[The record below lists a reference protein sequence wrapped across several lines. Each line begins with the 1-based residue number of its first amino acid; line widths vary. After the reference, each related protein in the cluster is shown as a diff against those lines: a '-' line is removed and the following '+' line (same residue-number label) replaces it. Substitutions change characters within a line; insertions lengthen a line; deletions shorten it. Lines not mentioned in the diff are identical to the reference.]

1 MSPLL
6 FCLVLNPL
14 SLLVD
19 DFSSYQATA
28 TRQINHLLY
37 MDNPKLFARSDVQSK
52 ILFHC
57 AYMFSDEGVWL
68 PFGLDKCAKLSVNR
82 SKLGLSGPL
91 KLSHDV
97 DICELST
104 GEFS

>member
-14 SLLVD
+14 SLLLD
-19 DFSSYQATA
+19 DLSSYQATA

-37 MDNPKLFARSDVQSK
+37 MDNPKLSYRSDIQSE
-52 ILFHC
+52 ILFYC
-57 AYMFSDEGVWL
+57 VYMVSDEVRL

-82 SKLGLSGPL
+82 SMLGLSGPL

-97 DICELST
+97 DICEPST